1 MPVKLTYLGHAAVL
15 LQGTKT
21 VIIDPFLT
29 GNPKAS
35 IGAGNL
41 PKIDYVLV
49 THDHYDHLGD
59 AFDIAKKHK
68 AALVAIFEIVQLPA
82 AKKIHPQSIGMNIG
96 GTIEAEGIRIS
107 MTPALH
113 SAGVG
118 APAGFVVE
126 LDGKRIYHGGD
137 TAFFSD
143 MAYIPKF
150 FGKLDVT
157 LVPMGGYFGMDARQ
171 AAEAVKLLKP
181 KTAIPIHYDTWPLIH
196 TDPAEF
202 RNQCRPTDVRIL
214 LPGNDIVI

>member
-1 MPVKLTYLGHAAVL
+1 MSVKLTFLGHAAVL

-29 GNPKAS
+29 ENPKAS
-35 IGAGNL
+35 LGVGDL

-49 THDHYDHLGD
+49 THDHFDHLGD
-59 AFDIAKKHK
+59 AFEIAKKHK
-68 AALVAIFEIVQLPA
+68 ATLVAIFEIVQLPL
-82 AKKIHPQSIGMNIG
+82 AKKLNPPPAGMNIG
-96 GTIEAEGIRIS
+96 GTYRAEGISIS
-107 MTPALH
+107 MTPAVH

-150 FGKLDVT
+150 FGNLDVA
-157 LVPMGGYFGMDARQ
+157 LVPMGGFFGMDSVQ

-181 KTAIPIHYDTWPLIH
+181 KTVIPILYDTWPLIH
-196 TDPAEF
+196 ADPAEF
-202 RNQCRPTDVRIL
+202 RDRCRPTKVKLL
-214 LPGNDIVI
+214 LPGNDMTL